1 MRRLLFNAWLAWVIG
16 VVGTTVFGT
25 SLASAQQ
32 KDIEAAKRHYL
43 AGKDALGKN
52 DVDKAVREFVRA
64 YDLSKDPAMF
74 KQIGA
79 AYEQGGRN
87 MEAAIYYRRY
97 LNEVS
102 TASDADEIRKKIE
115 KLDAPPK
122 APEPPPAPPPAAA
135 TPTPTT
141 GQKSPTPAGTPAAPV
156 LPPSAP
162 PARATP
168 TPPDVTAVKPTPI
181 ALTDDTPHGW
191 RTAAWVSVG
200 LTAVAITTGAV
211 LATSAQA
218 REEDIRRLLE
228 FRDPTTG
235 QPRVYT
241 GSVKDD
247 YDNKVSEGQNLNR
260 WSSIAFIG
268 AGVCAAAATTFFILD
283 ATSHRKPSDE
293 RVVKVT
299 PFVGF
304 GAAGLAGEF

>member
-1 MRRLLFNAWLAWVIG
+1 MRRLLFNAWLAWVVG
-16 VVGTTVFGT
+16 VVGTAALGT
-25 SLASAQQ
+25 SVASAQQ

-79 AYEQGGRN
+79 AYEQGGRS

-97 LNEVS
+97 LNEVT
-102 TASDADEIRKKIE
+102 TAPDADEIRKKIDR
-115 KLDAPPK
+115 LDAPPK
-122 APEPPPAPPPAAA
+122 APEAPPAPPPAAQPA
-135 TPTPTT
+135 P
-141 GQKSPTPAGTPAAPV
+141 GQKSPAPAASPPAPV

-162 PARATP
+162 PPKATP
-168 TPPDVTAVKPTPI
+168 APPDATAVKPTPI
-181 ALTDDTPHGW
+181 SLTDDTPHGW

-247 YDNKVSEGQNLNR
+247 YDSKVSEGQNLNR
-260 WSSIAFIG
+260 WSTIAFIG
-268 AGVCAAAATTFFILD
+268 AGVCAAAATTFFIVD
-283 ATSHRKPSDE
+283 ATSRRKPSDE
-293 RVVKVT
+293 RVVKIT